1 MFVNPRAPITRAA
14 FRGNVGPTKC
24 STVGLSRRLRPASR
38 RCSEFTSNH
47 LRMKRTA
54 LTALVVTAMAA
65 CTSEKPPQQVVGEA
79 LIREGQRQ
87 MEPVQ
92 KALNQSLT
100 DWGEKLAQD
109 EAERKERLRR
119 ARQGEPIR
127 SCVIDG
133 VKTFENRGN
142 LCPPESEH

>member
-1 MFVNPRAPITRAA
+1 
-14 FRGNVGPTKC
+14 
-24 STVGLSRRLRPASR
+24 
-38 RCSEFTSNH
+38 
-47 LRMKRTA
+47 MKRTA

-65 CTSEKPPQQVVGEA
+65 CTSEKPPQQVVGEE

-109 EAERKERLRR
+109 EADRKERLRR
-119 ARQGEPIR
+119 VRQGEPIR

-133 VKTFENRGN
+133 VKTFDNRGN
-142 LCPPESEH
+142 LCPPESEQ